1 MTDKDKKSR
10 QSQLML
16 RLEANRFVSLDEIA
30 SAFAVTTQTA
40 RRDLMDLE
48 GQGLVR
54 RLHGGA
60 MLATPPFDL
69 PTYRRRRV
77 ENAEGKRRI
86 GNRVAELLAD
96 GSSAFLD
103 TGSTCESVARALTV
117 RRDLRIVTYS
127 LRAATVLSDVESFA
141 VAVPG
146 GFVRHGDAGV
156 FRHDVVEFIGA
167 FKFDSAIISVS
178 GIDEQGDMGDD
189 DHGEVQAVRAAMRR
203 SHRIILAVDGSK
215 FGKRAL
221 VRLGSVAEEIDIMV
235 TDVTPPSALAE
246 LLVAG
251 GVAVEVV

>member
-1 MTDKDKKSR
+1 MTDKDKKTR
-10 QSQLML
+10 QSQLIL

-30 SAFAVTTQTA
+30 STFSVTTQTA

-77 ENAEGKRRI
+77 ESAEGKRRI
-86 GNRVAELLAD
+86 GNRIAELLAD

-103 TGSTCESVARALTV
+103 TGTTCESIARALTV

-127 LRAATVLSDVESFA
+127 LRAATMLSEVESFT

-156 FRHDVVEFIGA
+156 FRHDVVQFISA
-167 FKFDSAIISVS
+167 FKFDTAIISVS

-189 DHGEVQAVRAAMRR
+189 DHGEVQAVRAAMRQA
-203 SHRIILAVDGSK
+203 HRVILAVDGSK

-221 VRLGSVAEEIDIMV
+221 VRLGSVAEEIDVMV
-235 TDVTPPSALAE
+235 TDVPPPPALVE
-246 LLVAG
+246 LLSASQ
-251 GVAVEVV
+251 VETQLV

>member
-1 MTDKDKKSR
+1 MTDKDKKTR

-16 RLEANRFVSLDEIA
+16 RLEANRFVSLEEIA
-30 SAFAVTTQTA
+30 STFSVTTQTA

-48 GQGLVR
+48 DEGLVR

-60 MLATPPFDL
+60 MLAAPPIDF
-69 PTYRRRRV
+69 PTYRRRRI

-86 GNRVAELLAD
+86 GGRIAELLAD

-103 TGSTCESVARALTV
+103 TGSTCESVAHALTV
-117 RRDLRIVTYS
+117 RRGLRVVTYG
-127 LRAATVLSDVESFA
+127 LRAATVLSEVESFA

-156 FRHDVVEFIGA
+156 FRHDVVEFISA
-167 FKFDSAIISVS
+167 FKFDTAIVSVS

-189 DHGEVQAVRAAMRR
+189 DHGEVQAVRAAMRQ
-203 SHRIILAVDGSK
+203 SHRVILAVDGSK

-221 VRLGSVAEEIDIMV
+221 VRLGSVADDIDLMV
-235 TDVTPPSALAE
+235 TDTAPPPALAE
-246 LLVAG
+246 LLAG
-251 GVAVEVV
+251 AAVEVQVV